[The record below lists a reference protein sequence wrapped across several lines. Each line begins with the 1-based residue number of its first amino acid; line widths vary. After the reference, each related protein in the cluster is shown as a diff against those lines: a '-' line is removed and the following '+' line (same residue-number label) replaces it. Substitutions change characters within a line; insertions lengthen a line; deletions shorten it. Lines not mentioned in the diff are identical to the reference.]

1 MRFTELATRNFK
13 EMLRDPM
20 YMGLEIGIPAGF
32 LAIFWSLGRN
42 MGDESF
48 LTTTMLVPGIA
59 VFGFAFLLM
68 FSAMTL
74 ARDRE
79 GALLSRLLTAPLK
92 PRDFILSYSLPY
104 IPMVILQI
112 AVCFGVG
119 ALLGLEMPANAGLV
133 FLVFLVLLV
142 IGTCCVELGMILG
155 LLFNVNQASAVG
167 STIITLVAL
176 LGGIWIDLKAL
187 GGVFYDVGN
196 ALPFAHATS
205 AARDIMMGASFSSI
219 APDFY
224 WVIGYTLV
232 FSALGTFLFRWRMVE

>member
-1 MRFTELATRNFK
+1 MRFAQLAIRNFK
-13 EMLRDPM
+13 EMLRDPI

-32 LAIFWSLGRN
+32 LAIFWALGRN

-48 LTTTMLVPGIA
+48 LNTTMLVPGIA

-68 FSAMTL
+68 FSAMSL

-104 IPMVILQI
+104 IPMVIIQI
-112 AVCFGVG
+112 VVCFGIG
-119 ALLGLEMPANAGLV
+119 ALLGLEMPESTGHV
-133 FLVFLVLLV
+133 FLVFFVLLV
-142 IGTCCVELGMILG
+142 MGIGSVELGMILG
-155 LLFNVNQASAVG
+155 LLFNVNQVSGVG

-187 GGVFYDVGN
+187 GGAFYDAGN

-205 AARDIMMGASFSSI
+205 AARDAMMGAGLSNI
-219 APDFY
+219 APDLY
-224 WVIGYTLV
+224 WVLGYVIV
-232 FSALGTFLFRWRMVE
+232 FAALGTFLFRWRMVE